1 MYKIKIYKTAQQDLR
16 EIVEYLNSL
25 SPDAAIK
32 YYDLILEKIGSLVHM
47 PERFV
52 LAKDIGLRLR
62 GYRTMVV
69 NNYIVFYSIKGDLV
83 QIRRIVYGRRQYE
96 TLL

>member
-1 MYKIKIYKTAQQDLR
+1 MYKIKIYKTAQHDLR

-47 PERFV
+47 PEGFA

-83 QIRRIVYGRRQYE
+83 QIRRILYGRRQYE